1 MYKLNNVSKSYN
13 SLNVLKNFSIEIPE
27 GKITAILGPSGCGK
41 TTILN
46 LFAKLIKA
54 DQGQVDTAGKI
65 SYLFQEPRLIP
76 WLSVRDNITLVLK
89 DQIQPAQRDAIL
101 NKVTK
106 ATAIGAYLN
115 YYPHQLSG
123 GIKQR
128 VATARAFAY
137 QAPLLLMDEPFKSL
151 DLKTRFKLINDFYYL
166 WQQEPNTV
174 IMVTHD
180 IKEALFLADQI
191 LVLSDKPCGII
202 EQLSLNLPKQE
213 RKDNE
218 IMQSIEER
226 IFELM
231 LS

>member
-1 MYKLNNVSKSYN
+1 MYKLDNVSKSYN
-13 SLNVLKNFSIEIPE
+13 LLNVLKNFSVDISE

-46 LFAKLIKA
+46 LFAKLINP
-54 DQGQVDTAGKI
+54 DQGQVDTATKI
-65 SYLFQEPRLIP
+65 SYLFQEPRLVP
-76 WLSVRDNITLVLK
+76 WLSVKDNITLVLK
-89 DQIQPAQRDAIL
+89 DQIQPVQRDNIL
-101 NKVTK
+101 NRVAK
-106 ATAIGAYLN
+106 ATAISAYLN

-151 DLKTRFKLINDFYYL
+151 DLKTRFKLINDFYDL

-180 IKEALFLADQI
+180 IKEALYLADQVLI
-191 LVLSDKPCGII
+191 LSDKTSVIV
-202 EQLSLNLPKQE
+202 EQLNLDLSKEE
-213 RKDNE
+213 RNDNE
-218 IMQSIEER
+218 ILQTIEER
-226 IFELM
+226 IFKLM